1 MLLLP
6 FLLVYLAFSG
16 LLRLFRK
23 LISHPVQL
31 VFSSSKQMPEG
42 FLFDPVVVALF
53 ALSVHLALQRILKNH
68 IHGAME
74 VCLFDLLDLS
84 LVEPAVL
91 DLDDWVLTSTRLLGG
106 LGQSFFGLRLHSL
119 SLRLSV
125 YFKHLMLLLRVRFL
139 A

>member
-53 ALSVHLALQRILKNH
+53 ALSVHLALKRILEDQ
-68 IHGAME
+68 ILGA
-74 VCLFDLLDLS
+74 VKVHLFD
-84 LVEPAVL
+84 
-91 DLDDWVLTSTRLLGG
+91 
-106 LGQSFFGLRLHSL
+106 
-119 SLRLSV
+119 
-125 YFKHLMLLLRVRFL
+125 
-139 A
+139 